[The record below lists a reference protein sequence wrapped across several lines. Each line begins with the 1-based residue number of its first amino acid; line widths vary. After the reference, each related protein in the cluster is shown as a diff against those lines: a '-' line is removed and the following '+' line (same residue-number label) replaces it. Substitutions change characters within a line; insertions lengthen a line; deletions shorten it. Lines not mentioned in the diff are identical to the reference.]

1 MSYNPYDYM
10 LEIRNNRILFQYL
23 ETAAVYFSDD
33 TGWSIQG
40 DSDLGKTEIYQL
52 AGGEVIRITL
62 PIPVPQFV
70 TIDILHKIVDGL
82 NTSIEGV
89 CTVAEEDNALFIE
102 YHLHVIVDGDLD
114 APLLKFVAERND
126 INKGFNSLEE
136 DYLKMKDQMSTMM
149 EGLGQA
155 MSGLMSKEPPQ
166 NPGDVNVTTD
176 DTPNMDS
183 LWSDMEN
190 IDKRLDDEDGDD
202 DAPQSA

>member
-10 LEIRNNRILFQYL
+10 LEVRNNRILFQYL

-114 APLLKFVAERND
+114 VPLLKFIAERND
-126 INKGFNSLEE
+126 INKGFNSLED

-149 EGLGQA
+149 EGL
-155 MSGLMSKEPPQ
+155 MSKQPPQ
-166 NPGDVNVTTD
+166 NPGDVNVTTG

-190 IDKRLDDEDGDD
+190 IDKRLEDD
-202 DAPQSA
+202 DDTPQSA